1 MEDIKSAVRKEK
13 IIAIVRGIPGE
24 EIIKTVGALRAGG
37 IRFVEVTYNQSSPS
51 SMDEMREALGRL
63 CDAFPDLYIG
73 AGTVLTP
80 EQATNACRAGARYI
94 ISPNFRESVVKK
106 ALEFGAL
113 SIPGAMTPTEVE
125 AAHTAGAD
133 FVKLFPASDL
143 GAGYVRS
150 IRAPLSHIHLVATGG
165 IHEGNMAEF
174 FRAGACAFG
183 IGGNLVDKKTIA
195 AGDFAG
201 ITRTAARY
209 TAAAAEL

>member
-1 MEDIKSAVRKEK
+1 MEDMKAAIRKEK

-24 EIIKTVGALRAGG
+24 QIIKTVGALRDGG

-51 SMDEMREALGRL
+51 CMDEMREVLGRL
-63 CDAFPDLYIG
+63 CCSFPDLSLG
-73 AGTVLTP
+73 AGTVLSP
-80 EQATNACRAGARYI
+80 EQVANACQAGARYI

-106 ALEFGAL
+106 TLELGAL
-113 SIPGAMTPTEVE
+113 SIPGAMTPTEIE
-125 AAHTAGAD
+125 AAHAAGAV

-150 IRAPLSHIHLVATGG
+150 VRAPLSHVPLVATGG

-174 FRAGACAFG
+174 FRSGACAFG

-195 AGDFAG
+195 AGNFTDIA
-201 ITRTAARY
+201 RTAERY
-209 TAAAAEL
+209 VATAAAL